1 MNLSK
6 TLISALLGGIVIF
19 LLGFVFYGM
28 LLDSFMKENFNQ
40 CASRTMEEM
49 VWWALVLA
57 NVIWALTY
65 AIIFSWA
72 GISGFMNGL
81 KKGAIMAFVIGL
93 SYGLSYYSMTTSYNN
108 MTALI
113 VDLLVSTAM
122 GAIGAGVV
130 AWYLGRGT
138 QNS

>member
-19 LLGFVFYGM
+19 LLGFVFYGA

-40 CASRTMEEM
+40 CASRPMEEM
-49 VWWALVLA
+49 VWWALVLG
-57 NVIWALTY
+57 NFLWALSY
-65 AIIFSWA
+65 SIIFSWA
-72 GISGFMNGL
+72 NITGFMNGL
-81 KKGAIMAFVIGL
+81 QKGGIFALIIGV
-93 SYGLSYYSMTTSYNN
+93 SYSLSYYAMSTNYNN
-108 MTALI
+108 MTAMV
-113 VDLLVSTAM
+113 VDILVGAVM